1 MSMGEVNTRIFW
13 KLFWFWLGIIIIIV
27 ASAGCSEY
35 NSDMRVTWS
44 TSIQNLDDSND
55 PWEDREIIEPA
66 TCREEE
72 IYYIDPYTKVE
83 YCLPEDLT
91 TIRNMNIYR
100 IRNK

>member
-27 ASAGCSEY
+27 ASTGCSEY

-55 PWEDREIIEPA
+55 PWEDREIIEP

-72 IYYIDPYTKVE
+72 IYYIDQAKY
-83 YCLPEDLT
+83 L
-91 TIRNMNIYR
+91 YR
-100 IRNK
+100 IAMELELDFFNAYSDF